1 MPAIATSS
9 DQAQTVAVAMV
20 QLNSRDDVAANLDA
34 ALAGID
40 EAAAGG
46 ARLVVLPEVWTY
58 LGPDAGQDAAAEPVP
73 GPLTDRLGAKARQ
86 HGIYL
91 HAGSIL
97 ERVEGEPRLFNTSV
111 VFDPAGDLI
120 ATYRK
125 IHLFDVD
132 LDGDTSYRES
142 DSIAPGDEIVTF
154 DLDGTTVGL
163 AICYDLRFPELFRIL
178 ALQGAEMILLPAA
191 FTMTTGKDHWETL
204 IRARAIENGV
214 YMVAVG
220 QVGEHPPGRWCYGRS
235 LIADPWGLVI
245 AQAPDRVGVTLAE
258 VDLGEVARV
267 RRQVPSLANRRA
279 DRYRWPE
286 GVGAGQ
292 PAG

>member
-1 MPAIATSS
+1 
-9 DQAQTVAVAMV
+9 
-20 QLNSRDDVAANLDA
+20 
-34 ALAGID
+34 
-40 EAAAGG
+40 
-46 ARLVVLPEVWTY
+46 
-58 LGPDAGQDAAAEPVP
+58 DAGQEAAAEPVP
-73 GPLTDRLGAKARQ
+73 GPLTDRLAAKARQ

-97 ERVEGEPRLFNTSV
+97 ERAEGEPRLFNTSV
-111 VFDPAGDLI
+111 VLDPAGDLI

-132 LDGDTSYRES
+132 LDADTSYRES
-142 DSIAPGDEIVTF
+142 DSIAPGGEIVTF

-245 AQAPDRVGVTLAE
+245 SQAPDRVGVTLAE

-267 RRQVPSLANRRA
+267 RRQIPSLANRRA
-279 DRYRWPE
+279 DRYRWPD

-292 PAG
+292 PAD

>member
-1 MPAIATSS
+1 MPSIDSPS
-9 DQAQTVAVAMV
+9 DRARRIAVAMV
-20 QLNSRDDVAANLDA
+20 QLNSGDDPAANLKA

-58 LGPDAGQDAAAEPVP
+58 LGPDAGQAAAAEPVP
-73 GPLTDRLGAKARQ
+73 GPLTERLAAKARQ

-97 ERVEGEPRLFNTSV
+97 ERVTGEPRLFNTSV
-111 VFDPAGDLI
+111 VFDPAGEAI
-120 ATYRK
+120 AVYRK

-132 LDGDTSYRES
+132 LDADTSYRES
-142 DSIAPGDEIVTF
+142 DTIAPGDEIVTF
-154 DLDGTTVGL
+154 DLDGTRVGL

-178 ALQGAEMILLPAA
+178 ALEGAELIVLPAA

-214 YMVAVG
+214 FMVAVG
-220 QVGEHPPGRWCYGRS
+220 QVGQHPPGLWCYGRS
-235 LIADPWGLVI
+235 MVVDPWGLVI
-245 AQAPDRVGVTLAE
+245 AQAPDRVGVTTAE
-258 VDLGEVARV
+258 LDLDEVARV
-267 RRQVPSLANRRA
+267 RRQIPSLANRRA

-286 GVGAGQ
+286 GVAAIQ
-292 PAG
+292 PAD